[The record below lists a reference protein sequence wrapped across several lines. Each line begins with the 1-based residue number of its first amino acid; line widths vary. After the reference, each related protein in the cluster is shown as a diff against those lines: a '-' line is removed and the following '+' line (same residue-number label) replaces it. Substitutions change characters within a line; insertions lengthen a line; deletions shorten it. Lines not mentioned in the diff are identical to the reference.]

1 MPIETK
7 KHPEKHYLFSVSC
20 FLREPNEV
28 HKHAM
33 VHHQF
38 MANRTAARK
47 SIQLKWQE
55 KNIASQAHLLA
66 LGVQQRKEDGV
77 AGVVGA

>member
-1 MPIETK
+1 MRMQ
-7 KHPEKHYLFSVSC
+7 C
-20 FLREPNEV
+20 FTTNLWGTE
-28 HKHAM
+28 
-33 VHHQF
+33 Q
-38 MANRTAARK
+38 AARK

-66 LGVQQRKEDGV
+66 LGVQQRKENGV